1 MFDFTTKINS
11 RLTADL
17 HCTDSDVDRILMK
30 NENRKLVL
38 VGGKNGSNQKMSENK
53 KFLIISVNLNPKCQ
67 VPNPKIA
74 FYQNTL
80 LFNVTLQKVLQI
92 CSTCLPNDGFALTT
106 SIICCNVKPNLSTTA
121 SDSFATGLSKVL

>member
-80 LFNVTLQKVLQI
+80 IQI
-92 CSTCLPNDGFALTT
+92 IAIQYIELIYLY
-106 SIICCNVKPNLSTTA
+106 IYMI
-121 SDSFATGLSKVL
+121 

>member
-80 LFNVTLQKVLQI
+80 LKTVFR
-92 CSTCLPNDGFALTT
+92 PF
-106 SIICCNVKPNLSTTA
+106 
-121 SDSFATGLSKVL
+121 

>member
-1 MFDFTTKINS
+1 MACI
-11 RLTADL
+11 
-17 HCTDSDVDRILMK
+17 
-30 NENRKLVL
+30 ENRKLVL

-80 LFNVTLQKVLQI
+80 FIETICISNFRSFQKFEIFMPKL
-92 CSTCLPNDGFALTT
+92 
-106 SIICCNVKPNLSTTA
+106 
-121 SDSFATGLSKVL
+121 

>member
-1 MFDFTTKINS
+1 MVFQVKNEIEKIAPP
-11 RLTADL
+11 LIF
-17 HCTDSDVDRILMK
+17 VWPI
-30 NENRKLVL
+30 ENRKLVL

-80 LFNVTLQKVLQI
+80 PMINKIMEYDFFNRDNM
-92 CSTCLPNDGFALTT
+92 PN
-106 SIICCNVKPNLSTTA
+106 
-121 SDSFATGLSKVL
+121 